1 MSFVAICCETKC
13 LTGAGQVVYQMDI
26 VCSNIHLEIRGCCVV
41 RLFGIPSSPQTR
53 HTDLKPVKL
62 LFMCVFTIS
71 SPSAENINNQQQ

>member
-1 MSFVAICCETKC
+1 MSFVATCCETKC

-41 RLFGIPSSPQTR
+41 RLFGIPSSPQMR
-53 HTDLKPVKL
+53 HTDLKPVK